1 MNKRGSGILLH
12 ITSLPSPFGVGDL
25 GPWAYRF
32 ADFLSQTKQ
41 SYWQILPL
49 NPTDQTSGNS
59 PYNSNSA
66 FAGNT
71 LLISP
76 ELLIESGFLTK
87 KDIDAIPLFPNE
99 RCDYSSVIP
108 YKVQLFH
115 QAYKRFKTNKIE
127 RNTYE
132 EFCTQNGEWL
142 EDFALFVVMKNHFN
156 GKAWS
161 EWKEGLRDRNP
172 EDLEKIRNNFYDE
185 LDREKFLQYL
195 FFKQWFSLK
204 RYCNEK
210 GIKLIGDIPIY
221 VNYDSVDV
229 WTNTDIF
236 KLDEEKKPL
245 FSAGVP
251 PDYFSKTGQLWGNPI
266 YRWDVLQRTGF
277 KWWFQR
283 IAHNFQLFDIVRID
297 HFRGF
302 VAFWEVPAN
311 EKTAINGYWVAV
323 PAAEFF
329 TALLEKFPT
338 ISLIAEDLGF
348 ITPDVKEIMNHFG
361 FPGMRILLFAFGE
374 DLPTHPYLPHNYIP
388 NCIVYTGTHDNNT
401 VRGWFKNETTPQ
413 DRQRLFR
420 YLGSKVSVG
429 QLPKKLIRLAMMSIA
444 NTVIIPMQD
453 ILGLGEEARMNRP
466 STTIGNWEW
475 RLLPDQ
481 LTSSHAEMLLELT
494 YTYGRAFEN
503 IQPINQFY
511 S

>member
-66 FAGNT
+66 FAGNA

-115 QAYKRFKTNKIE
+115 QAYKLFKTNKIE

-161 EWKEGLRDRNP
+161 DWKEGLRDRNP

-185 LDREKFLQYL
+185 LEREKFLQYL
-195 FFKQWFSLK
+195 FFKQWFALK
-204 RYCNEK
+204 NYCNER
-210 GIKLIGDIPIY
+210 GIKFIGDIPIY

-266 YRWDVLQRTGF
+266 YRWDVLQRTSF

-311 EKTAINGYWVAV
+311 EKTAINGHWVAV

-420 YLGSKVSVG
+420 YLGSKVPG
-429 QLPKKLIRLAMMSIA
+429 KHLHKALIRLAMMSIA

-466 STTIGNWEW
+466 STTMGNWEW
-475 RLLPDQ
+475 RLLPCQ
-481 LTSSHAEMLLELT
+481 LSSSHAEMLLELT
-494 YTYGRAFEN
+494 YTYRRAFEN

>member
-12 ITSLPSPFGVGDL
+12 ITSLPSPFGIGDL
-25 GPWAYRF
+25 GPQAYQF

-49 NPTDQTSGNS
+49 NPTDQISGNS
-59 PYNSNSA
+59 PYNSISA

-76 ELLIESGFLTK
+76 ELLIESDFLTK
-87 KDIDAIPLFPNE
+87 EDIDTIPSFPTK
-99 RCDYSSVIP
+99 RCNYASVIS
-108 YKVQLFH
+108 YKTRLFH
-115 QAYKRFKTNKIE
+115 RAYERFKTNKNKE
-127 RNTYE
+127 NTYE
-132 EFCTQNGEWL
+132 EFCTQNREWL

-172 EDLEKIRNNFYDE
+172 KDLEKIRNNFHDE
-185 LDREKFLQYL
+185 LEREKFLQYL

-251 PDYFSKTGQLWGNPI
+251 PDYFSETGQLWGNPI

-283 IAHNFQLFDIVRID
+283 IAHNFQLFDVVRID

-302 VAFWEVPAN
+302 VAFWEVPSN
-311 EKTAINGYWVAV
+311 EKTAINGHWVEV

-329 TALLEKFPT
+329 TALLEKFQT

-374 DLPTHPYLPHNYIP
+374 DLPTHPYLPHNYIS

-401 VRGWFKNETTPQ
+401 VRGWFENETTPQ

-429 QLPKKLIRLAMMSIA
+429 QLPKKLIRLAMMSVA
-444 NTVIIPMQD
+444 NTVIIPIQD
-453 ILGLGEEARMNRP
+453 FLGLGEEGRMNRP
-466 STTIGNWEW
+466 STTKDNWEW

-494 YTYGRAFEN
+494 YTYGRALGNTSTIELH
-503 IQPINQFY
+503 
-511 S
+511 